1 MSSEDKSFSYYK
13 YRKDLGYE
21 IYLRFEDF
29 EFENLF
35 GETLDVMGF
44 DKIERDS
51 IKNQSFNPRKTK
63 VLKIVKA
70 SPRVSR
76 QINRANFENED
87 YGPES
92 LSSMGNYDV
101 YKYKGVGMMI
111 VGANSLFWELGVR
124 STENQNAL
132 RVILTRFLSF
142 AFAPLGVVGFWG
154 VPIEEGFVVMTPKS
168 SNFESV
174 FIDLKKE
181 KLLTYDGIKNLATDI
196 QILRL
201 DSTLRN
207 EMKKMMKEELVSFL
221 SMNTCH
227 LSYSGIGKELS
238 EAIYELV
245 EISDGV
251 VYPEKNFKPRLEA
264 K

>member
-1 MSSEDKSFSYYK
+1 
-13 YRKDLGYE
+13 
-21 IYLRFEDF
+21 
-29 EFENLF
+29 
-35 GETLDVMGF
+35 
-44 DKIERDS
+44 
-51 IKNQSFNPRKTK
+51 
-63 VLKIVKA
+63 
-70 SPRVSR
+70 
-76 QINRANFENED
+76 
-87 YGPES
+87 
-92 LSSMGNYDV
+92 
-101 YKYKGVGMMI
+101 MI

-251 VYPEKNFKPRLEA
+251 VYPEQNFKPRLEA